1 MFSVSSFSSFQGCYN
16 NLLKIVDAKDIVA
29 NKAPDVEKVANATKL
44 GVANFVEKCFSDATL
59 HETVQREKLF
69 SAGSFS
75 NFSSNFS
82 ENGDQCSEG
91 SDDFDDFP
99 DLDEALDMENPIF
112 LTESPLPNRSMKMA
126 EKVTETHNPPRRQDT
141 WQNALD
147 CIVMHS
153 QSMSSVFSNSNL
165 QLSPTPPVSIP
176 TSPVS
181 NPTPTPTSPFGHL
194 TPAPSLDV
202 TTPTPQVVIIPEHV
216 PPSSIST
223 ALSEG
228 NPEKPVPSP
237 SEVPCPAPPT
247 PSVEDSVTNLQF
259 APMPF
264 QDLNSSLP
272 TLASADDRLTA
283 NGKRFAEKEGKEE
296 SKGEKPTEPLLRMVE
311 VELSMGKLTSDS
323 MSTQK
328 DSLIKPKID
337 SVKKMDQQEDDVK
350 GSRSV
355 KSEEDSSVSV
365 ENVDLCPV
373 DAIGPPAKSEQS
385 QLSGGVPET
394 GDGLQVQLVC
404 EVPVTEGIVIDL
416 ASTVENR
423 DLEVTGHICEKDSVL
438 DKQVHPENECLSEAG
453 NRGTAELPRQNRSD
467 RQSCPRITN
476 DRKLDETEVKHEL
489 ASADQVNLGR
499 EDEKPKSTLQDEIS
513 TEHANDSSVVE
524 ESKELRSQSE
534 ASQKAQSSKLLDEML
549 ISNLNAM
556 EKRGDLNSDQMKT
569 AAQTLEEKDK
579 AMTAV
584 SAASEP
590 VKENEGLTKNAFEEP
605 VQVVSEGTTVG
616 HCIDDVKTF
625 SSSATQKTIGENP
638 VSSDEKK
645 AEKKPSVQ
653 CEVVEEAAI
662 VSTEEKI
669 IETEL
674 QKTAFEEGENVLQKN
689 DVDSDVSPLIV
700 EAKVTEDL
708 KVIQNEPKSEN
719 NVEVEIIQNLPIAED
734 NCKKTG
740 VTTVE
745 VTVPVLGKEE
755 TSMGTPQV
763 IEDAQ
768 SMAFSEVTNAA
779 ECTTPGIEEQAAC
792 PFEIEDKDKAE
803 SQVKISVGGDLEC
816 NNLDSEVLPEVA
828 SANEMSVMSRQ
839 EVSGVAST
847 NVQMASDE
855 KEDLSAQIVLPSDKE
870 ENYQVQTASESD
882 KTGEGISPQPDA
894 DARLSRIEKENVP
907 GVQKAEIDNNGSKP
921 ECVTPLL
928 IKSDPMEKSL
938 KDEAV
943 TAVENRN
950 QFLNGG
956 VPLVK
961 TEDTTDVESTAPK
974 SVITNSDIKTEFKA
988 EELKNVSK
996 RKEKKASKF
1005 NFIKKLKKLVPL
1017 SVDSKVHSAC
1027 LVDSRFWSCP
1037 PQAVVIMIFS
1047 SSGSERIFFNERHV
1061 LADQQHTP
1069 LNQQVQVQRESSH
1082 TRARQICFKHH
1093 NQGRGGTRACRRATK
1108 ARKEGGS
1115 ERHEQESGAACQ
1127 EG

>member
-29 NKAPDVEKVANATKL
+29 NKAPNVEKVANATKL

-112 LTESPLPNRSMKMA
+112 ITESPLPNRSMKMA

-181 NPTPTPTSPFGHL
+181 NPTPTPTSPFGHP
-194 TPAPSLDV
+194 TPAPLLGV
-202 TTPTPQVVIIPEHV
+202 TTPTPQVVIIPENV
-216 PPSSIST
+216 PPSSSST

-311 VELSMGKLTSDS
+311 VELSMGKLKSDS

-337 SVKKMDQQEDDVK
+337 SVKKMDQQEDNVK

-438 DKQVHPENECLSEAG
+438 DKQVHPENECSVEAG
-453 NRGTAELPRQNRSD
+453 NPGTAELPRQNRSD

-476 DRKLDETEVKHEL
+476 DRKLDETEVKHDI
-489 ASADQVNLGR
+489 ASADEVNLGR

-513 TEHANDSSVVE
+513 TEYVNDSSVVQ

-534 ASQKAQSSKLLDEML
+534 ASQKAQSSKLIEEML

-556 EKRGDLNSDQMKT
+556 EKRGDLNSDQMK
-569 AAQTLEEKDK
+569 AAVHTLEEKDK

-590 VKENEGLTKNAFEEP
+590 VKENEGVTKDAFEDP
-605 VQVVSEGTTVG
+605 VQVVSEGTAVG

-625 SSSATQKTIGENP
+625 SSSATQKTI
-638 VSSDEKK
+638 
-645 AEKKPSVQ
+645 
-653 CEVVEEAAI
+653 
-662 VSTEEKI
+662 
-669 IETEL
+669 
-674 QKTAFEEGENVLQKN
+674 

-700 EAKVTEDL
+700 QAKVTEDL
-708 KVIQNEPKSEN
+708 EVIQNKPKSEN
-719 NVEVEIIQNLPIAED
+719 NVEVEIIRNLPIAED
-734 NCKKTG
+734 DCKKTG
-740 VTTVE
+740 VTSVE

-755 TSMGTPQV
+755 TSLDTPQV

-779 ECTTPGIEEQAAC
+779 ECTTPGIEEQASC

-855 KEDLSAQIVLPSDKE
+855 KEDPSAQIVLPSDKK
-870 ENYQVQTASESD
+870 ENHQVQTASELD
-882 KTGEGISPQPDA
+882 KTREGLSPQPDA
-894 DARLSRIEKENVP
+894 DARLNQIEKENVP
-907 GVQKAEIDNNGSKP
+907 GVQEAEIDNIGSKP

-943 TAVENRN
+943 TAVENKN

-974 SVITNSDIKTEFKA
+974 SDITNLDIKTEFKA

-1093 NQGRGGTRACRRATK
+1093 NQGRGGTRACRRGTK
-1108 ARKEGGS
+1108 ARKEGGN